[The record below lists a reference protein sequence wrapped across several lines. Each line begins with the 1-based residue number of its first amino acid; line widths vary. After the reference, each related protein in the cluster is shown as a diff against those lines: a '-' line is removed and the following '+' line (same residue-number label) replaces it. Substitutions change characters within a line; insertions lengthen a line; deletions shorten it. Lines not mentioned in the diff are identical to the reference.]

1 MGEKQLCI
9 RFSEIDGFIK
19 PHDGIRYLVL
29 FGLERYNANYNRIRY
44 FIIKECGITDIISP
58 KFERITIDLYNFL
71 PIEKARASHNVI
83 ILIESVVN
91 KNENNCY

>member
-19 PHDGIRYLVL
+19 THDGIRYLVL

-44 FIIKECGITDIISP
+44 FIIKESGITDIISP
-58 KFERITIDLYNFL
+58 KFVKTSQLIY
-71 PIEKARASHNVI
+71 I
-83 ILIESVVN
+83 IFYL
-91 KNENNCY
+91 